1 MTAGQ
6 RFRETLAQNQPL
18 QIVGTINAYQALQAT
33 KVGHKALYL
42 SGAGVANASYGLP
55 DLGMTNLEEVCIDVR
70 RICAIC
76 STPLIVDADT
86 GFGHALNIGRC
97 VSQLIRN
104 GAAGMHLEDQVGAK
118 RCGHRPNK
126 EIVETQEM
134 CDRLHAALEA
144 RKIDPSFY
152 LIARTDARAKE
163 GLESAIE
170 RALSY
175 AKTGIDAIFAE
186 ALQSLEE
193 YHAFSQA
200 LSVPLLANI
209 TEFGL
214 TPMFGLE
221 ELKNVGVAMV
231 LYPLSAFR
239 AMNKAALSV
248 YADLKHKGTQKDQ
261 IPYMQ
266 TREELYEMLGY
277 YGYEAQI
284 DRLLGRKS

>member
-6 RFRETLAQNQPL
+6 RFREALAQNQPL

-76 STPLIVDADT
+76 PTPLIVDADT

-277 YGYEAQI
+277 YDYEAQI